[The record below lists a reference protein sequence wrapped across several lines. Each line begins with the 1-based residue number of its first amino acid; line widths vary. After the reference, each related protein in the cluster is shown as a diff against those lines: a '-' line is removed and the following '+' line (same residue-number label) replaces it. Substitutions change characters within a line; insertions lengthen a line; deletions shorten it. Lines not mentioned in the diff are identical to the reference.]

1 MDNNIKPIKV
11 YISGALTNDP
21 GQNAKFGRTAVWL
34 NAFGVEAVNPVST
47 ALYSRKHRID
57 RALEMLR
64 DCDMICMIPGWQASE
79 GARLEHH
86 YAEVVGMPEFT
97 IPEIVWREINEQGGT
112 AEA

>member
-1 MDNNIKPIKV
+1 MDNGKITV
-11 YISGALTNDP
+11 YISGPITGVPDYEK
-21 GQNAKFGRTAVWL
+21 KFERVATWL
-34 NAFGVEAVNPVST
+34 NIFGVEAVNPVST

-79 GARLEHH
+79 EARLEHH
-86 YAEVVGMPEFT
+86 YAEVVGVPEFT

-112 AEA
+112 TET